1 MKVQSFNTEY
11 FIIVLIRLITIVWG
25 ILYDLTL
32 YSIIIC
38 CIITELEWKLS
49 ELGAIKTDL
58 EENPFKKR
66 EIRDVLSVAVRDTY
80 RDAEDSDDD
89 SD

>member
-1 MKVQSFNTEY
+1 MMILNKL
-11 FIIVLIRLITIVWG
+11 FI
-25 ILYDLTL
+25 
-32 YSIIIC
+32 
-38 CIITELEWKLS
+38 CIEFEWKLS
-49 ELGAIKTDL
+49 ELGAVKTDL

-80 RDAEDSDDD
+80 RDGEDSDDD

>member
-1 MKVQSFNTEY
+1 MAFCLHFY
-11 FIIVLIRLITIVWG
+11 IFI
-25 ILYDLTL
+25 
-32 YSIIIC
+32 
-38 CIITELEWKLS
+38 EFEWKLS
-49 ELGAIKTDL
+49 EVGAFKTDI

-66 EIRDVLSVAVRDTY
+66 EIRDVLSVAVRNTY